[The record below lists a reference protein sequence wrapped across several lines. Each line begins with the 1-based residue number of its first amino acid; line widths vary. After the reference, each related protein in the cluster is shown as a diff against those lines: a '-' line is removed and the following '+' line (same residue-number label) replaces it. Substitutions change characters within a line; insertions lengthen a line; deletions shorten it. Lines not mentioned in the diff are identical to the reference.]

1 MEVAKSNNLLFL
13 ILLFGLYVQFHGDFT
28 AGGGFQAGVI
38 FAAGFILYNII
49 FGIKVGQ
56 SILSINMTKKLE
68 SLFDLPDVK
77 DHVDYSANGTD
88 VEPVAQDIPELKQTL
103 ESVDKIDEAL
113 PTIRDLETSDK
124 ELDEIADTAKETF
137 QDLMDLGMN
146 VEARFAGEIFNNASK
161 MLDTALTAK
170 SNKLNKKLK
179 MVDLQLKK
187 ANLDLK
193 KNNQNY
199 DHATDGSGVV
209 LDRNTLLQEILG
221 KNV

>member
-1 MEVAKSNNLLFL
+1 
-13 ILLFGLYVQFHGDFT
+13 
-28 AGGGFQAGVI
+28 
-38 FAAGFILYNII
+38 
-49 FGIKVGQ
+49 
-56 SILSINMTKKLE
+56 MTKKLE

-77 DHVDYSANGTD
+77 DDVDYSANGIETHVTAD
-88 VEPVAQDIPELKQTL
+88 DLPVIRNTL
-103 ESVDKIDEAL
+103 DAVDKIDAAL

-124 ELDEIADTAKETF
+124 ELDDIADTAKSTF

-146 VEARFAGEIFNNASK
+146 VEARFAGEIFNNASR

-170 SNKLNKKLK
+170 SNKINKKLK

-193 KNNQNY
+193 KGNESY
-199 DHATDGSGVV
+199 GETADGDGVV

-221 KNV
+221 KKS

>member
-1 MEVAKSNNLLFL
+1 
-13 ILLFGLYVQFHGDFT
+13 
-28 AGGGFQAGVI
+28 
-38 FAAGFILYNII
+38 
-49 FGIKVGQ
+49 
-56 SILSINMTKKLE
+56 MTKKLE

-77 DHVDYSANGTD
+77 DDVDYSANGTETEVTAD
-88 VEPVAQDIPELKQTL
+88 DLPVIKNTL
-103 ESVDKIDEAL
+103 DAVDKIDAAL

-124 ELDEIADTAKETF
+124 ELDDIADTAKSTF

-146 VEARFAGEIFNNASK
+146 VEARFAGEIFNNASR

-170 SNKLNKKLK
+170 SNKINKKLK

-193 KNNQNY
+193 KGNESY
-199 DHATDGSGVV
+199 GETADGDGVV

-221 KNV
+221 KKS

>member
-1 MEVAKSNNLLFL
+1 
-13 ILLFGLYVQFHGDFT
+13 
-28 AGGGFQAGVI
+28 
-38 FAAGFILYNII
+38 
-49 FGIKVGQ
+49 
-56 SILSINMTKKLE
+56 MTKKLE

-77 DHVDYSANGTD
+77 DDVDYSANGTD

-103 ESVDKIDEAL
+103 EAVDKIDAAL

-170 SNKLNKKLK
+170 SNKVNKKLK

>member
-1 MEVAKSNNLLFL
+1 
-13 ILLFGLYVQFHGDFT
+13 
-28 AGGGFQAGVI
+28 
-38 FAAGFILYNII
+38 
-49 FGIKVGQ
+49 
-56 SILSINMTKKLE
+56 MTKKLE

-77 DHVDYSANGTD
+77 DDVDYSANGTETEVTAD
-88 VEPVAQDIPELKQTL
+88 DLPVIRNTL
-103 ESVDKIDEAL
+103 DAVDKIDAAL

-124 ELDEIADTAKETF
+124 ELDDIADTAKSTF

-146 VEARFAGEIFNNASK
+146 VEARFAGEIFNNASR

-170 SNKLNKKLK
+170 SNKINKKLK

-193 KNNQNY
+193 KGNESY
-199 DHATDGSGVV
+199 GETADGDGVV

-221 KNV
+221 KKS

>member
-1 MEVAKSNNLLFL
+1 
-13 ILLFGLYVQFHGDFT
+13 
-28 AGGGFQAGVI
+28 
-38 FAAGFILYNII
+38 
-49 FGIKVGQ
+49 
-56 SILSINMTKKLE
+56 MTKKLE
-68 SLFDLPDVK
+68 SLFDLPEIEEQTK
-77 DHVDYSANGTD
+77 KTE
-88 VEPVAQDIPELKQTL
+88 EPVMEVPVLQDTL
-103 ESVDKIDEAL
+103 EAVDKIDAAL

-124 ELDEIADTAKETF
+124 ELDEIADTAKQTF

-170 SNKLNKKLK
+170 TQKINKKLK

-193 KNNQNY
+193 KSDTSYGQ
-199 DHATDGSGVV
+199 DVSDGDGVV

-221 KNV
+221 KNS

>member
-1 MEVAKSNNLLFL
+1 
-13 ILLFGLYVQFHGDFT
+13 
-28 AGGGFQAGVI
+28 
-38 FAAGFILYNII
+38 
-49 FGIKVGQ
+49 
-56 SILSINMTKKLE
+56 MTKKLE

-77 DHVDYSANGTD
+77 DDVDYSANGTETEVTAD
-88 VEPVAQDIPELKQTL
+88 DLPVIKNTL
-103 ESVDKIDEAL
+103 DAVDKIDAAL

-124 ELDEIADTAKETF
+124 ELDDIADTAKSTF

-146 VEARFAGEIFNNASK
+146 AEARFAGEIFNNASR

-170 SNKLNKKLK
+170 SNKINKKLK

-193 KNNQNY
+193 KGNESY
-199 DHATDGSGVV
+199 GETADGDGVV

-221 KNV
+221 KKA